1 MTFKRNASD
10 HDVISTSPWLRHRG
24 VVCSL
29 IHTNNW
35 PSFIGID
42 VQLYNMNL
50 NFNMIGKKVSERRI

>member
-10 HDVISTSPWLRHRG
+10 HDAISTSTWLRHRG

-29 IHTNNW
+29 IGTNKR

-42 VQLYNMNL
+42 VQLYKMNL
-50 NFNMIGKKVSERRI
+50 NFNMIGKKVSERI